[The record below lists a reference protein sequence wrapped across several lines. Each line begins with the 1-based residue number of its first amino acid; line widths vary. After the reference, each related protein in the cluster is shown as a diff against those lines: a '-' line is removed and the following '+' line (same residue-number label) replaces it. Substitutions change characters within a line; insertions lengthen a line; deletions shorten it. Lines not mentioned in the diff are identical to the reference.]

1 MFEHLRRR
9 VSDYILDL
17 ACVIDSGK
25 VMQESFAPGPV
36 VYEKTFAVE
45 VDEFER
51 YVLYKRAQDVVNAL
65 QVVARDVEAGA
76 VVGFKVVWLGG
87 SHPVEVLTKPLQARA
102 GESVA

>member
-1 MFEHLRRR
+1 
-9 VSDYILDL
+9 VSDYLL
-17 ACVIDSGK
+17 NVACAIDAGTI
-25 VMQESFAPGPV
+25 MQESFAPGPV
-36 VYEKTFAVE
+36 VYEKTYAVE

-51 YVLYKRAQDVVNAL
+51 YVLYKKAPDVVNAL
-65 QVVARDVEAGA
+65 RSVARDVEAGA